1 MSRGKTERRAAYT
14 KIRRYCM
21 ADRNELL
28 EAFYEEID
36 PDKRLALLNEYKE
49 AVSEEEDPLLPYRV
63 RLYDYRYKDPKD
75 SSRRVDNYLMAILT
89 FMFLY
94 KDSRILPF
102 RNVKETLRTV
112 KDMQQDERVLTDDQY
127 AEAFMMEVR
136 NSVRRYFDT
145 CKSDSYHK
153 KFFGISHS
161 SAEEK
166 EKQRCID
173 AWKMSTGIAGRLKL
187 AAEMDLFCRAVA
199 EEYRLSRVDGMT
211 LEEAYRNYKKK

>member
-1 MSRGKTERRAAYT
+1 
-14 KIRRYCM
+14 M

-102 RNVKETLRTV
+102 RTIPTPSPVP
-112 KDMQQDERVLTDDQY
+112 RVSIT
-127 AEAFMMEVR
+127 
-136 NSVRRYFDT
+136 
-145 CKSDSYHK
+145 
-153 KFFGISHS
+153 
-161 SAEEK
+161 
-166 EKQRCID
+166 
-173 AWKMSTGIAGRLKL
+173 MSR
-187 AAEMDLFCRAVA
+187 
-199 EEYRLSRVDGMT
+199 
-211 LEEAYRNYKKK
+211 